1 MKFDDLVNL
10 ILSENI
16 HGDNWESTSWTHV
29 VDGEEV
35 TVNIKDMLNL
45 IKDKPIQEIKTKIL
59 EPYALHKTKTD
70 KQTLANIQKA
80 NLEYPII
87 VLHHPNKYQ
96 ILDGHHR
103 LQKAINNKLP
113 TIKARIIELTDMPE
127 KWQRIFI

>member
-1 MKFDDLVNL
+1 MKFDDLVNY

-35 TVNIKDMLNL
+35 TVNIKDILNL
-45 IKDKPIQEIKTKIL
+45 IKDKSIQEIRTKIL

-70 KQTLANIQKA
+70 EQTLANIQKA